1 LNPFESFELAIKNIA
16 AGKVRAFLTML
27 GIIIGVMAVILIVGI
42 GNGLS
47 GYMVEQFQS
56 MGTNILNVNIFG
68 RGSSRAVSPDDMY
81 ELVEENPG
89 YLSLIS
95 PVVSV
100 NSDAKTG
107 SETYST
113 TISGVGEDYFNIRQY
128 SVSSGRG
135 LYFVDIDKRSNVCVV
150 GSYIA
155 SEYYP
160 GGAVG
165 EKLRISGA
173 DFTIVGALAE
183 EADSEESG
191 TDDAVYIPYST
202 ASRLGGAAV
211 NSYVLTV
218 VSEDEAAASKKIVED
233 RLLDVFGNSNAYR
246 VQSMTEL
253 LDTMSQMLN
262 IVIMVL
268 AAIAGIS
275 LVVGGVGIMNIM
287 LVSVTERTRE
297 IGIRKALG
305 AKERYIMSQFVIEA
319 ATTSAIGGA
328 LGIAA
333 GYGLSKVATQVMTAV
348 TGEAI
353 TVSPTTTA
361 VLVAFGVSAA
371 IGVLF
376 GYLPAKKAARLN
388 PIDALRYE

>member
-47 GYMVEQFQS
+47 NYMVEQFQS
-56 MGTNILNVNIFG
+56 MGTNTLNVSVFG
-68 RGSSRAVSPDDMY
+68 RGSSRSVSPDAMY
-81 ELVEENPG
+81 ELVEDNPG
-89 YLSLIS
+89 YLSLVS
-95 PVVSV
+95 PVLGINGSV
-100 NSDAKTG
+100 KTG

-113 TISGVGEDYFNIRQY
+113 SVTGVSEDYFRIRQY
-128 SVSSGRG
+128 EVATGRG
-135 LYFVDIDKRSNVCVV
+135 LYFVDVDKRSNVCVV

-160 GGAVG
+160 GGAAG
-165 EKLRISGA
+165 EKIRIAGA
-173 DFTIVGALAE
+173 DFTIVGVLAE

-202 ASRLGGAAV
+202 ASRLGSSAI
-211 NSYVLTV
+211 NTYVLTV

-233 RLLDVFGNSNAYR
+233 ELLDVFGNSNAYR

-253 LDTMSQMLN
+253 LATMSQMLN
-262 IVIMVL
+262 IVIIVL

-333 GYGLSKVATQVMTAV
+333 GYGLSKVARQVLTAV
-348 TGEAI
+348 TGEALAVAPS
-353 TVSPTTTA
+353 TAA

-371 IGVLF
+371 IGILF

>member
-1 LNPFESFELAIKNIA
+1 MNPLESFELAIKNIA

-47 GYMVEQFQS
+47 AYMVEQFQS
-56 MGTNILNVNIFG
+56 MGTNTLNVNIFG
-68 RGSSRAVSPDDMY
+68 RGSARAVSPDDMY
-81 ELVEENPG
+81 ALVDDNPD
-89 YLSLIS
+89 YLALIS
-95 PVVSV
+95 PTSSMSGDV
-100 NSDAKTG
+100 KTG
-107 SETYST
+107 NETYST
-113 TISGVGEDYFNIRQY
+113 SITGVGEDYFDIRQY
-128 SVSSGRG
+128 SVNSGRG
-135 LYFVDIDKRSNVCVV
+135 LYFVDIDKRSRVCVV

-155 SEYYP
+155 NEYYS

-165 EKLRISGA
+165 ERMRIAGT
-173 DFTIVGALAE
+173 DFTIVGVLAE

-191 TDDAVYIPYST
+191 TDDAVYVPYSV
-202 ASRLGGAAV
+202 ASRLSGAAV

-218 VSEDEAAASKKIVED
+218 VSEDEAAASKKIVENK
-233 RLLDVFGNSNAYR
+233 LLDVFGNSNAYR

-253 LDTMSQMLN
+253 LDTMSQMLG
-262 IVIMVL
+262 IVIIVL

-319 ATTSAIGGA
+319 AVTSAIGGL

-333 GYGLSKVATQVMTAV
+333 GYGLSTLATRILTDV
-348 TGEAI
+348 TGESLA
-353 TVSPTTTA
+353 VSPTSTA
-361 VLVAFGVSAA
+361 VLTAFGVSAA
-371 IGVLF
+371 IGILF

>member
-47 GYMVEQFQS
+47 SYMVEQFQS
-56 MGTNILNVNIFG
+56 MGTNTLNVNVFG
-68 RGSSRAVSPDDMY
+68 RGSSRSISPD
-81 ELVEENPG
+81 ELYALVDENPE
-89 YLSLIS
+89 YLALMS
-95 PVVSV
+95 PVVGANGTV
-100 NSDAKTG
+100 KTG

-113 TISGVGEDYFNIRQY
+113 SVSGVSEDYFSIRRY
-128 SVSSGRG
+128 EVASGRG
-135 LYFVDIDKRSNVCVV
+135 LHFVDIDKRSNVCVV
-150 GSYIA
+150 GSYVA
-155 SEYYP
+155 GEYYP
-160 GGAVG
+160 DGAIGG
-165 EKLRISGA
+165 KLRISGT
-173 DFTIVGALAE
+173 DFTIVGVLAE
-183 EADSEESG
+183 EADSEENG
-191 TDDAVYIPYST
+191 TDDAAYIPYSV
-202 ASRLGGAAV
+202 ASRLSGTAI

-218 VSEDEAAASKKIVED
+218 VSEDEAAVSKKIVED
-233 RLLDVFGNSNAYR
+233 KLLDVFGNDNAYR

-262 IVIMVL
+262 IVIIVL

-297 IGIRKALG
+297 IGVRKALG

-333 GYGLSKVATQVMTAV
+333 GYGLSTVATKILTAV
-348 TGEAI
+348 TGEAL
-353 TVSPTTTA
+353 TVAPSSA
-361 VLVAFGVSAA
+361 SVLTAFGVSAA
-371 IGVLF
+371 IGILF